1 MVKKCRFVVIYRLPR
16 SRSDR
21 SERSI
26 RVRKGSNILPLFLRK
41 IFLPMR
47 VNFFFGVGVLQ
58 YVKYATYSSPF
69 SRPLFYLLLLLVLLA
84 LIVTSKN
91 FHAAPL
97 QAPKNPEYFFFSLF
111 FSLFFYF
118 CSARASF
125 TCPPKR
131 REEKLFYGKE
141 KEFFFLP
148 SFFHLLAWGKSCLVR
163 TRMVFFLGGQ

>member
-131 REEKLFYGKE
+131 RGGKT
-141 KEFFFLP
+141 FL
-148 SFFHLLAWGKSCLVR
+148 WEREG
-163 TRMVFFLGGQ
+163 VFFSSFLFSSLGLGEELLSTH